1 MTKTDDSDGF
11 NILPASMDDLRA
23 LRGIHYEMPA
33 TLEAFYRRYSRAQLD
48 YAAAI
53 LRDKEAA
60 ATIVRGLYHHL
71 AMGWTAIQ
79 LEGCGPE
86 QYAWRTL
93 KMLVE
98 AHTRQTLA
106 DNPRQAALEARDRS
120 LAIGQV
126 ARATLDAYRI
136 RMADAQSPVGLYTA
150 LAALPDRQFDVMIL
164 HYELG
169 YPTQHIADIMGLR
182 PGTVRTHRRL
192 AEERIAARLGIDLD
206 ADEER
211 E

>member
-1 MTKTDDSDGF
+1 MTDDSDGF
-11 NILPASMDDLRA
+11 NTLPASLEDLRA
-23 LRGIHYEMPA
+23 LRGIRYEMPA
-33 TLEAFYRRYSRAQLD
+33 TLEAFYRRYARAQLD
-48 YAAAI
+48 YAATI

-60 ATIVRGLYHHL
+60 ATVVRGLYHHL
-71 AMGWTAIQ
+71 AMGWTVIQ

-86 QYAWRTL
+86 LYAWRTL

-136 RMADAQSPVGLYTA
+136 RMADAQSSVGLYTA

-169 YPTQHIADIMGLR
+169 YPTQHIADIMGLQ